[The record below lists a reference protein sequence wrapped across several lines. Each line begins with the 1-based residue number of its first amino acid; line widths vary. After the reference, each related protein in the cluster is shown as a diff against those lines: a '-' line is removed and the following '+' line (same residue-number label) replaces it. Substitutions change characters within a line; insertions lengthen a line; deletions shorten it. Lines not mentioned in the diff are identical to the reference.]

1 MGKFK
6 DLTGQV
12 FGRIT
17 VVSKAANSRTG
28 NIRWNCVCS
37 CSDKTK
43 RIIHGSS
50 LLSGNTKSC
59 GCLSKEIT
67 SKRCLKDLTGQTFHR
82 LTVVSRASN
91 SKSGT
96 PRWNCVC
103 SCPNKTET
111 IVAGNAL
118 IGGNTKSCGCF
129 QREQSS
135 GKYLKDLTGQIF
147 DRLTVTFRATNDK
160 YGRAQWICICSC
172 PNKTKVIVQSGNLL
186 NKHTT
191 SCGWLAKGYVSKSGT
206 TFLDKIEQLF
216 NIKIERE
223 FELSH
228 RYFDGRYKNY
238 LIEVDSDYWHS
249 AKKAQI
255 IDAQKTQLAKKNGFK
270 LFRVKVNNLKEV
282 EPAIQKYISV
292 LSTLVIE

>member
-1 MGKFK
+1 M
-6 DLTGQV
+6 
-12 FGRIT
+12 
-17 VVSKAANSRTG
+17 
-28 NIRWNCVCS
+28 
-37 CSDKTK
+37 
-43 RIIHGSS
+43 
-50 LLSGNTKSC
+50 
-59 GCLSKEIT
+59 
-67 SKRCLKDLTGQTFHR
+67 
-82 LTVVSRASN
+82 
-91 SKSGT
+91 
-96 PRWNCVC
+96 
-103 SCPNKTET
+103 
-111 IVAGNAL
+111 
-118 IGGNTKSCGCF
+118 
-129 QREQSS
+129 
-135 GKYLKDLTGQIF
+135 
-147 DRLTVTFRATNDK
+147 
-160 YGRAQWICICSC
+160 
-172 PNKTKVIVQSGNLL
+172 QSGNLL

-191 SCGWLAKGYVSKSGT
+191 SCGCLAKGYVSKSGT